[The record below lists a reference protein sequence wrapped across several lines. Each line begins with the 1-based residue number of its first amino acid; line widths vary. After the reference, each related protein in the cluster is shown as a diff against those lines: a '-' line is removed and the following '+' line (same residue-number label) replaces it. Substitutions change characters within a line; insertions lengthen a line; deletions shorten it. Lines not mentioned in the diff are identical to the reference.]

1 MPSFQKYNLT
11 NSYETFIYY
20 DDIQL
25 EGKTYYIQYMY
36 AGYVAVEPDVCNE
49 TFYTNLSEHSEH
61 TEHTENKKAYGE
73 LLDRLKAYTE
83 NANSAIIGGF
93 SPPFYIVDSLVKRF
107 S

>member
-36 AGYVAVEPDVCNE
+36 AGYVTAEPDVCNE

-61 TEHTENKKAYGE
+61 SENKKAYGE
-73 LLDRLKAYTE
+73 LFDRLKAYTE
-83 NANSAIIGGF
+83 NANSAIIVGF